1 MKNTPTAL
9 AADVNVVNLAPLPG
23 DDVDLSMS
31 LNPSPVVVKV
41 DEGSWRKLGVSE
53 ATIEMVKKVG
63 LVKNLLF

>member
-1 MKNTPTAL
+1 MKNMLNTL

-31 LNPSPVVVKV
+31 LNPQPVVVTV
-41 DEGSWRKLGVSE
+41 DEGDWRKLGISE
-53 ATIEMVKKVG
+53 ATIDMVKKVG